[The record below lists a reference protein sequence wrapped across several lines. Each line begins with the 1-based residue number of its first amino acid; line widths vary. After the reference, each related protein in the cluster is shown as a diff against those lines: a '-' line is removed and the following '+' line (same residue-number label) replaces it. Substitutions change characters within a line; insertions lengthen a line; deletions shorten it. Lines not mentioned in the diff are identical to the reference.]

1 MNVSHMFVWLFWLLP
16 ASWGELPPPC
26 YSEIFC
32 LAKDTHSLLHVVQMA
47 NIHKDSKTFVDKSLK
62 TSPRE
67 VLQKFDELMKVC
79 YKHWGLR
86 QLWFW
91 LRISHRSYIQVS
103 FWKKYLFRR
112 LKTIPIR
119 SKFQRLSITTSTH
132 CQMMITH
139 KAQNSKT
146 GIQVTGTRTFH
157 FSIWSP

>member
-1 MNVSHMFVWLFWLLP
+1 MNPQPFLYIKTDEKKTYITQYVLIHYRVLLGFFHQYLHFFDRMNVNHMFIWIFWLLP

-79 YKHWGLR
+79 YK
-86 QLWFW
+86 
-91 LRISHRSYIQVS
+91 
-103 FWKKYLFRR
+103 
-112 LKTIPIR
+112 
-119 SKFQRLSITTSTH
+119 
-132 CQMMITH
+132 
-139 KAQNSKT
+139 N
-146 GIQVTGTRTFH
+146 
-157 FSIWSP
+157 

>member
-1 MNVSHMFVWLFWLLP
+1 MSDAKKLLQNSVCTNTQLRFVSFFLHQSLYFFDRMNVNHMFLWIFWLLP

-79 YKHWGLR
+79 YK
-86 QLWFW
+86 
-91 LRISHRSYIQVS
+91 
-103 FWKKYLFRR
+103 
-112 LKTIPIR
+112 
-119 SKFQRLSITTSTH
+119 
-132 CQMMITH
+132 
-139 KAQNSKT
+139 N
-146 GIQVTGTRTFH
+146 
-157 FSIWSP
+157 

>member
-1 MNVSHMFVWLFWLLP
+1 MNVNHMFIWIFWLLP

-79 YKHWGLR
+79 YKNKGLR
-86 QLWFW
+86 PKVLHFKS
-91 LRISHRSYIQVS
+91 L
-103 FWKKYLFRR
+103 FLKKYLFRR
-112 LKTIPIR
+112 LKTILIK
-119 SKFQRLSITTSTH
+119 SKFQCLSITTSIH

-157 FSIWSP
+157 FSI

>member
-1 MNVSHMFVWLFWLLP
+1 MQKKLAERSMYYYTTAFCKDFLHQSLHFFDRMNVNHMFLWIFWLLP

-79 YKHWGLR
+79 YK
-86 QLWFW
+86 
-91 LRISHRSYIQVS
+91 
-103 FWKKYLFRR
+103 
-112 LKTIPIR
+112 
-119 SKFQRLSITTSTH
+119 
-132 CQMMITH
+132 
-139 KAQNSKT
+139 N
-146 GIQVTGTRTFH
+146 
-157 FSIWSP
+157 